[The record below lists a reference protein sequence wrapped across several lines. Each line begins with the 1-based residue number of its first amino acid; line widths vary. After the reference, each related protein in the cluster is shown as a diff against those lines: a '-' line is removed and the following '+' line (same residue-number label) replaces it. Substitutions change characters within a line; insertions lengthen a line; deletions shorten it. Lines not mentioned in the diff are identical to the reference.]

1 MIKCANTCKP
11 NSMAYDKRCCY
22 PSLENTT
29 GLFHLTILGRDSRC
43 ISFDIQSRKIPPPND
58 YRSTK
63 HPVVLPGLPSP
74 QVSVTLQTPF
84 TGSASPLS
92 VQSFLL
98 SPAIPAPVLVQKAAW
113 FALSVGP
120 ILTLPPPNISAL
132 HGVWEPFLRARG
144 IRKNK
149 TKNGLRCF
157 QRCSRA

>member
-1 MIKCANTCKP
+1 MTSVVAIPHSKTRLVCST
-11 NSMAYDKRCCY
+11 
-22 PSLENTT
+22 SLSWEE
-29 GLFHLTILGRDSRC
+29 
-43 ISFDIQSRKIPPPND
+43 IQDVFPLIFKAEKSPPPND